1 MAKFKIGDT
10 VVVKKGVKDPD
21 FDADLGGLYG
31 RITAFNPG
39 DNTYVE
45 ISWDSITLKNLS
57 PDLIASCTI
66 ENLDFTS
73 IILKTDE
80 IELGQPRDTIK
91 ETQKTITEM
100 TAQQMLRDHENKED
114 GDLAVDFFA
123 PIAAHLA
130 AEDMEW
136 DADEDYAEEDVFN
149 IEDFFVLLGIP
160 KNEQKLVE
168 KCLAKGLYNYYMD
181 IYSYE
186 KYGNNLT
193 WLIED
198 RMYEPF
204 IFGYGTTEIIKNKK
218 ITSETKNKIIAYTL
232 SITTPD
238 REYGIPHGLIHILH
252 YLAIEELLDTGTFNL
267 IMITLQTNPHTT
279 FDDFPLAGWKDLSK
293 WIINSSEIS
302 ADETVWWIWQFS
314 TKFAKSLNYPQGSKI
329 VEFWMNHPGISS
341 EAKLELCWAWLTDS
355 KDVGSKPIAWQLMD
369 AQMTGDVKTVRKLL
383 KGLGVPPADIAGA
396 IRNMEFIQSEIA
408 DPILNMSFMS
418 SFADF
423 VWLPSWLKRL
433 AVPFLVQLGEDPL
446 DICVILLD
454 QSRDYMSEGI
464 NKGVAD
470 VLGLYGNQLPPDELR
485 ALIEKGLKIPQVGTR
500 KAFYQVSTQ
509 FYGNK
514 YMQNTQTDNA
524 ASIRKWGKKK
534 LES

>member
-186 KYGNNLT
+186 KYGDNLT

-218 ITSETKNKIIAYTL
+218 ITSETKNKIIA
-232 SITTPD
+232 
-238 REYGIPHGLIHILH
+238 IH
-252 YLAIEELLDTGTFNL
+252 
-267 IMITLQTNPHTT
+267 
-279 FDDFPLAGWKDLSK
+279 
-293 WIINSSEIS
+293 
-302 ADETVWWIWQFS
+302 
-314 TKFAKSLNYPQGSKI
+314 
-329 VEFWMNHPGISS
+329 
-341 EAKLELCWAWLTDS
+341 
-355 KDVGSKPIAWQLMD
+355 
-369 AQMTGDVKTVRKLL
+369 
-383 KGLGVPPADIAGA
+383 
-396 IRNMEFIQSEIA
+396 
-408 DPILNMSFMS
+408 
-418 SFADF
+418 
-423 VWLPSWLKRL
+423 
-433 AVPFLVQLGEDPL
+433 
-446 DICVILLD
+446 
-454 QSRDYMSEGI
+454 
-464 NKGVAD
+464 
-470 VLGLYGNQLPPDELR
+470 
-485 ALIEKGLKIPQVGTR
+485 
-500 KAFYQVSTQ
+500 
-509 FYGNK
+509 
-514 YMQNTQTDNA
+514 
-524 ASIRKWGKKK
+524 
-534 LES
+534 